1 VKVVVVSGI
10 WPPDV
15 GGPASHAP
23 EVAEFL
29 GTRGHDVEVV
39 VTAGA
44 GPAPRSFPVYWTSRR
59 LPAGARHA
67 ASASLIAQRA
77 RHADVVYST
86 GMFART
92 AIAARAVRRPYV
104 LKLTG
109 DPAFERS
116 RWRGSVAGDVEGFQR
131 GGGGPQAYALRRLR
145 NRVVRSAAFVFC
157 PSDYLSRLAVEWGAD
172 PERVAVLP
180 NPAPMVE
187 GLAGRDELR
196 AAHGVGPRTLVFAGR
211 LTAQKSLGTLLAAT
225 AQVPDATLLL
235 VGDGPEREAVAAAVR
250 ELGLESR
257 VSLLGPQPR
266 ERTLELAR
274 AADAAVLSSA
284 WENFP
289 HAVVEALAVGTPV
302 VATDVGGV
310 AEVVQDGVN
319 GLLVPPH
326 DVDALAGALRRV
338 LDDPP
343 FRARLAASAAASV
356 AAYSSELIYGR
367 LEDVLVE
374 VTR

>member
-1 VKVVVVSGI
+1 VKIVIVSGI

-23 EVAEFL
+23 EVAAFL
-29 GTRGHDVEVV
+29 GDRGHGVEVV

-44 GPAPRSFPVYWTSRR
+44 RPAPRPFPVHWTSRR
-59 LPAGARHA
+59 LPPGARHA
-67 ASASLIAQRA
+67 ASAALIARRA
-77 RHADVVYST
+77 RQADIVYST
-86 GMFART
+86 GLFART
-92 AIAARAVRRPYV
+92 ALAARAARRPYV

-109 DPAFERS
+109 DPAFERA
-116 RWRGSVAGDVEGFQR
+116 RWRGAVAGDVEAFQR
-131 GGGGPQAYALRRLR
+131 GGGGLQADGLRRLR

-157 PSDYLSRLAVEWGAD
+157 PSDYLCRLAVGWGAD
-172 PERVAVLP
+172 PGRVEVLP
-180 NPAPMVE
+180 NPAPAVN
-187 GLAGRDELR
+187 GLPDRDELR

-211 LTAQKSLGTLLAAT
+211 LTPQKALGTLLAAT
-225 AQVPDATLLL
+225 AQVPDATLLI
-235 VGDGPEREAVAAAVR
+235 VGDGPERGAVAAAVS

-257 VSLLGPQPR
+257 VRLLGPQPR

-302 VATDVGGV
+302 VATNVGGV

-319 GLLVPPH
+319 GLLVPPQ
-326 DVDALAGALRRV
+326 DVGALAAALRRV
-338 LDDPP
+338 LDDTP
-343 FRARLAASAAASV
+343 FRERLAASAAGSV
-356 AAYSSELIYGR
+356 AAYAPELIYGR
-367 LEDVLVE
+367 LEDVLAKVA
-374 VTR
+374 R

>member
-1 VKVVVVSGI
+1 VKVVIVSGI

-23 EVAEFL
+23 EVADFL
-29 GTRGHDVEVV
+29 GARGHGVEAV

-44 GPAPRSFPVYWTSRR
+44 RPAPRAFPVHWTSRR
-59 LPAGARHA
+59 LPPGARHA
-67 ASASLIAQRA
+67 ASAALIARRA

-92 AIAARAVRRPYV
+92 ALAARAVRRPFV

-109 DPAFERS
+109 DPAFERA
-116 RWRGSVAGDVEGFQR
+116 RWRGSVAGDVEAFQR
-131 GGGGPQAYALRRLR
+131 GGGGAQAEALRRLR

-172 PERVAVLP
+172 PARVEVLP
-180 NPAPMVE
+180 NPAPAVN

-211 LTAQKSLGTLLAAT
+211 LTAQKALGTLLAAT
-225 AQVPDATLLL
+225 AEVPDATLLI
-235 VGDGPEREAVAAAVR
+235 VGDGPEREAVAAAVGQ
-250 ELGLESR
+250 LGLDSR
-257 VSLLGPQPR
+257 VRLLGPQPR

-289 HAVVEALAVGTPV
+289 HSVVEALAVGTPV
-302 VATDVGGV
+302 VATNVGGV

-319 GLLVPPH
+319 GLLVPPQ
-326 DVDALAGALRRV
+326 DVGALAAALRRV
-338 LDDPP
+338 LDDVPL
-343 FRARLAASAAASV
+343 RERLAASAAASV
-356 AAYSSELIYGR
+356 APYAPELIYGR

-374 VTR
+374 VAR

>member
-1 VKVVVVSGI
+1 VKVVIVSGI

-29 GTRGHDVEVV
+29 RARGHGVEAV

-44 GPAPRSFPVYWTSRR
+44 RPTAQAYPVHWASRR
-59 LPAGARHA
+59 LPPGARHA
-67 ASASLIAQRA
+67 ASAALIARQA

-86 GMFART
+86 GMFVRT
-92 AIAARAVRRPYV
+92 ALAARAARRPYV

-109 DPAFERS
+109 DPAFERA
-116 RWRGSVAGDVEGFQR
+116 RWRGSVAGDVESFQR
-131 GGGGPQAYALRRLR
+131 GGGGPQAEALRRLR

-172 PERVAVLP
+172 PERVEVLP
-180 NPAPMVE
+180 NPAPVVN

-211 LTAQKSLGTLLAAT
+211 LTAQKALGALLAAT
-225 AQVPDATLLL
+225 AQVPDATLLI
-235 VGDGPEREAVAAAVR
+235 VGDGPEREAVAAAVSD
-250 ELGLESR
+250 LGLESR
-257 VSLLGPQPR
+257 VRLLGPQPR

-302 VATDVGGV
+302 VATNVGGV
-310 AEVVQDGVN
+310 AEIVQDGVN
-319 GLLVPPH
+319 GLLVPPQ
-326 DVDALAGALRRV
+326 DVGALATALRRM
-338 LDDPP
+338 LDDAP
-343 FRARLAASAAASV
+343 FRERLAAAAAASV
-356 AAYSSELIYGR
+356 AAYAPELIFGR
-367 LEDVLVE
+367 LEEILVE
-374 VTR
+374 VAR